1 MPRAKRGST
10 STAAAGAAEDK
21 KARKSP
27 APAAVDS
34 VDPDYGRIK
43 EYIAKWVASEGAKL
57 LAPTE
62 EEARAIEDLKQKRL
76 GAANGT
82 KGANGGHI
90 ETDHGFVDALWQ
102 KCKEHLPEELAYYLD
117 AECPMLK
124 ERYVSDPK
132 GFGKFLRSLHS
143 SNRLAASG
151 TSSIGIERM
160 FHTAE
165 HLAKM
170 DEFLEKVKRLDPSF
184 ADLPVLVFER
194 ALLWGA
200 LRYRAWPDA
209 LTEAIVK
216 VAACYYGLLLA
227 INVMSGGYATMQT
240 ERLYARY
247 FQQSEKL
254 RRRHAGTL
262 FEVQGGKL
270 SAALGAHALVLEV
283 ANAPGEEGGSGHYR
297 FHTRTE
303 LILIIAKLRVQAP
316 NVSAADLADGGVAY
330 AKTYVARWG
339 DADGPKL
346 LPGALGYTVW
356 IVQPDGTLAR
366 LFGRECWGPVVAT
379 AIGVDVKGLLPKG
392 ERDDRFGYPMPL
404 TPPVSTQERKGQVR
418 ELSSALEAAKA
429 TLAQLAHASG
439 PDAVTAVEAVVARCG
454 ERCTMLEAEFAP
466 LIAADCAA
474 AIAAAGPAL
483 EPALDAFVQ
492 AHEIVMMHEARPQV
506 AGGMLGGENAQ
517 IEVRVAQ
524 LRATWT
530 GTPEALELAVEAMRK
545 KAADDAIARGEN
557 AQIEV
562 RVAQLRAT
570 WTGTPEAL
578 ELAVEAMRKKAADD
592 AIAGGENAQIE
603 VRVAKLRATWTGT
616 PEALE
621 LAVEAMRK
629 KAADDAIARGENAQ
643 IEVRV
648 AQLRARWTGTLEEL
662 ELAVEAM
669 RKKAADDAI
678 ARGQGHRQ
686 TKGDVVR
693 LELVLPAGDSRTQL
707 PLISTPDLEISFKG
721 ASQPN
726 SRRVALNKTVCTNL
740 GFAHLLSSK
749 ATPLLVSLKFSPTNE
764 MTITSKLGTSLKPGW
779 EGAELRAVLVRKAAG
794 VAAKDDKEDE
804 EDDA

>member
-1 MPRAKRGST
+1 MPQAKRGST
-10 STAAAGAAEDK
+10 STAATGAAKDK

-27 APAAVDS
+27 APAAADG
-34 VDPDYGRIK
+34 VDPDYGLI
-43 EYIAKWVASEGAKL
+43 EEHIAEWVASGRAKL

-102 KCKEHLPEELAYYLD
+102 KCKEDLPEELAYYLD
-117 AECPMLK
+117 VECAMLK
-124 ERYVSDPK
+124 RRYVSDPK

-254 RRRHAGTL
+254 RRRHAGKL
-262 FEVQGGKL
+262 FEAQNGKL

-404 TPPVSTQERKGQVR
+404 TPPVSTQERNEQVR
-418 ELSSALEAAKA
+418 ELSSALEAART

-439 PDAVTAVEAVVARCG
+439 PGAVTAVEAVVARCG
-454 ERCTMLEAEFAP
+454 ERRTMLEAEFAP

-474 AIAAAGPAL
+474 AMDADPSL

-506 AGGMLGGENAQ
+506 TGWMNAQ

-530 GTPEALELAVEAMRK
+530 GSL
-545 KAADDAIARGEN
+545 
-557 AQIEV
+557 
-562 RVAQLRAT
+562 
-570 WTGTPEAL
+570 EAL

-592 AIAGGENAQIE
+592 AIAGGQNA
-603 VRVAKLRATWTGT
+603 
-616 PEALE
+616 
-621 LAVEAMRK
+621 RK
-629 KAADDAIARGENAQ
+629 S
-643 IEVRV
+643 
-648 AQLRARWTGTLEEL
+648 
-662 ELAVEAM
+662 
-669 RKKAADDAI
+669 
-678 ARGQGHRQ
+678 
-686 TKGDVVR
+686 KGDVVR
-693 LELVLPAGDSRTQL
+693 LQLVLPAGDNRAQL
-707 PLISTPDLEISFKG
+707 PLISTPDLEISFNAKH
-721 ASQPN
+721 PN
-726 SRRVALNKTVCTNL
+726 SRVVCLNKAVCTDL
-740 GFAHLLSSK
+740 GFVHLFDGK
-749 ATPLLVSLKFSPTNE
+749 ACKCLQVSLKFSPTDE
-764 MTITSKLGTSLKPGW
+764 ITITSKKLGTSLKPGW
-779 EGAELRAVLVRKAAG
+779 MGAELRAVLVRKAAG
-794 VAAKDDKEDE
+794 VTAKEDE
-804 EDDA
+804 EGDA

>member
-1 MPRAKRGST
+1 MPQAKRGST
-10 STAAAGAAEDK
+10 STAATGAAKDK

-27 APAAVDS
+27 APAAADG
-34 VDPDYGRIK
+34 VDPDYGLI
-43 EYIAKWVASEGAKL
+43 EEHIAEWVASGRAKL

-82 KGANGGHI
+82 EEANGGHI

-404 TPPVSTQERKGQVR
+404 TPPVSTQERNEQVR
-418 ELSSALEAAKA
+418 ELSSALEAART

-439 PDAVTAVEAVVARCG
+439 PGAVTAVEAVVARCG
-454 ERCTMLEAEFAP
+454 ERRTMLEAEFAP

-474 AIAAAGPAL
+474 AMDADPSL

-506 AGGMLGGENAQ
+506 TGWMNAQ

-530 GTPEALELAVEAMRK
+530 GSL
-545 KAADDAIARGEN
+545 
-557 AQIEV
+557 
-562 RVAQLRAT
+562 
-570 WTGTPEAL
+570 EAL

-592 AIAGGENAQIE
+592 AIAGGQNA
-603 VRVAKLRATWTGT
+603 
-616 PEALE
+616 
-621 LAVEAMRK
+621 RK
-629 KAADDAIARGENAQ
+629 S
-643 IEVRV
+643 
-648 AQLRARWTGTLEEL
+648 
-662 ELAVEAM
+662 
-669 RKKAADDAI
+669 
-678 ARGQGHRQ
+678 
-686 TKGDVVR
+686 KGDVVR
-693 LELVLPAGDSRTQL
+693 LQLVLPAGDNRAQL
-707 PLISTPDLEISFKG
+707 PLISTPDLEISFNAKH
-721 ASQPN
+721 PN
-726 SRRVALNKTVCTNL
+726 SRVVCLNKAVCTDL
-740 GFAHLLSSK
+740 GFVHLFDGK
-749 ATPLLVSLKFSPTNE
+749 ACKCLQVSLKFSPTDE
-764 MTITSKLGTSLKPGW
+764 ITITSKKLGTSLKPGW
-779 EGAELRAVLVRKAAG
+779 MGAELRAVLVRKAAG
-794 VAAKDDKEDE
+794 VTAKEDE
-804 EDDA
+804 EGDA